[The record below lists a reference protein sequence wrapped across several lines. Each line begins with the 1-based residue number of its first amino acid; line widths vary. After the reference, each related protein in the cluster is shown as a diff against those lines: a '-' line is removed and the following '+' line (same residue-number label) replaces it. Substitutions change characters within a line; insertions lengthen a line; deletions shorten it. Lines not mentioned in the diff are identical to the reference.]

1 MTILATASDIE
12 TFIQERSPHVKM
24 VEVYEDDEHEHTV
37 IRITLNFWYRFFYER
52 TFYHYITNLIKE
64 NQMYGIEYDIVL
76 TS

>member
-12 TFIQERSPHVKM
+12 TFVQERSPHVRM
-24 VEVYEDDEHEHTV
+24 VEVIETDDNTV
-37 IRITLNFWYRFFYER
+37 IRITLSFWYRFFYER
-52 TFYHYITNLIKE
+52 TFYNYITNLIKE